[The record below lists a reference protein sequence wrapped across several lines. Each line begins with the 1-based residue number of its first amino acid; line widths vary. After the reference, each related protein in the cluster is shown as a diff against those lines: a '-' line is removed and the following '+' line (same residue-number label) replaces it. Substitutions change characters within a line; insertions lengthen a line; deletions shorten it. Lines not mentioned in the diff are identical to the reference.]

1 MSDTD
6 LSLAEQL
13 SALMD
18 GELPEAQAR
27 FLRRRLEHDAELRA
41 QWSRM
46 QLASS
51 CLRAHPVQPMAL
63 DCAAIR
69 AAQAPA
75 ATGLRRPALRWAVAA
90 SVAAFGLAL
99 APRFLSD
106 ASAPAAAPIAASLPT
121 VPSPAVADLVSM
133 RPASV
138 RPAPVIQA
146 ATPAAA
152 GNSSVLIASAP
163 VSRASSPLPLDS
175 QSQSPTD
182 FPLVDTGEKRW
193 PRSALVSA
201 GDDPALQAYLVRHNQ
216 MLASDGLSG
225 FVPYVDVVASGTA
238 ASEVAPGSAGA
249 QEPDSQ

>member
-69 AAQAPA
+69 DEQQAA
-75 ATGLRRPALRWAVAA
+75 ATGLRRPAMRWAVAA
-90 SVAAFGLAL
+90 SVAALALAL

-106 ASAPAAAPIAASLPT
+106 ANAPAATPIAASQPAL
-121 VPSPAVADLVSM
+121 VPSPAAADLVAM
-133 RPASV
+133 RPMQTRPTPMIQAS
-138 RPAPVIQA
+138 APVSV
-146 ATPAAA
+146 
-152 GNSSVLIASAP
+152 GSSPVLIASAP
-163 VSRASSPLPLDS
+163 VSRAASPLPLDS
-175 QSQSPTD
+175 QSPAD

-201 GDDPALQAYLVRHNQ
+201 GNDPALEAYLVRHNQ
-216 MLASDGLSG
+216 MLANDGLSG
-225 FVPYVDVVASGTA
+225 FVPYVDVVASSPA
-238 ASEVAPGSAGA
+238 ASDVASGNADA